1 MAWGPNL
8 APGRCEVPPS
18 NGAPMIMMSVP
29 AQDAGS
35 SRAARGTPRNGASGP
50 YILPS
55 RAIGPP
61 PSPTPPSKPPPPNP
75 DDHGAGRPGPPRGA
89 GLARAGRQSPG
100 GRSAGSGAGGV
111 AVPGRGLDPGLTGR
125 RTAGQDPGQW
135 PRQPPVGL
143 AQQFHHGRHQDQ
155 PDQRGV

>member
-18 NGAPMIMMSVP
+18 NGAPMIMTSVP

-35 SRAARGTPRNGASGP
+35 SRSARGTPRNVASGP

-61 PSPTPPSKPPPPNP
+61 PKQASAPATQTTIARTS
-75 DDHGAGRPGPPRGA
+75 AGRSA
-89 GLARAGRQSPG
+89 LSLG
-100 GRSAGSGAGGV
+100 GRSAGSGPGSV
-111 AVPGRGLDPGLTGR
+111 AVAGRGLDPAVTDR
-125 RTAGQDPGQW
+125 RAAGQDPGQ
-135 PRQPPVGL
+135 R
-143 AQQFHHGRHQDQ
+143 
-155 PDQRGV
+155 